1 MVSNSSPDPLF
12 ISLAV
17 NKEYISLI
25 KSTLFPVHLTLICLS
40 SPSNLC
46 LLENEVLT
54 ETDELYTLQIKIE
67 KTENNKHNLIIAIE
81 LHNGSSFIS
90 PFEKKEFTG
99 KFFMDLG
106 SFDQLAFDGNII
118 ETPRSVATFDPYSK
132 EPVIWVIEN
141 TTYKQPLNILS
152 EGDFEV
158 FGRVRFTIEPRCTLE
173 EIPFA
178 ISYQDGVMTL
188 KSPKC

>member
-1 MVSNSSPDPLF
+1 MNNLITIALLLLIVGSNIQQSHNEFEITTIEKPG
-12 ISLAV
+12 V
-17 NKEYISLI
+17 
-25 KSTLFPVHLTLICLS
+25 
-40 SPSNLC
+40 
-46 LLENEVLT
+46 NEVLT
-54 ETDELYTLQIKIE
+54 KTDELYTLQFKIE

-90 PFEKKEFTG
+90 PFEKKEFKG

-106 SFDQLAFDGNII
+106 SYDQLAFDGNII

-158 FGRVRFTIEPRCTLE
+158 FGRVRFTIEPRCSLE